1 MATINGVEFNL
12 VNIVFGTNNRN
23 VLGRAAGSKTNPISN
38 YGMDGLTISLTGEE
52 STVEDYDAVI
62 SEFMSNGS
70 ELIIWDGW
78 KYDIYSTSNNL
89 AERGGFAGKDFPYRF
104 DLVCSDPYQHSIS
117 ETTRAKTITTS
128 NQEWSADDST
138 DDITTSG
145 TVEAVPDIKIT
156 SSSASTLS
164 ISQTS
169 KF

>member
-12 VNIVFGTNNRN
+12 VDIVFGTNNRN
-23 VLGRAAGSKTNPISN
+23 VLGRSAGSKTNPISN

-52 STVEDYDAVI
+52 STLAEYDAII
-62 SEFMSNGS
+62 SEFMSSGA
-70 ELIIWDGW
+70 ELIVWAGW

-104 DLVCSDPYQHSIS
+104 DIVCSDPYQHSTS
-117 ETTRAKTITTS
+117 ETTRAKTITAN
-128 NQEWSADDST
+128 NQEWSADDSVADIDT
-138 DDITTSG
+138 DG

-156 SSSASTLS
+156 SSSISTVS
-164 ISQTS
+164 VSQTS